1 MSEPPPDIVFVAN
14 LSPEHGG
21 GRRCQ
26 GIVYPD
32 SSAKARAEVPRQCR
46 GAAIEGTDRCR
57 QHPLD
62 GAPPKP
68 TPVRKEPAP
77 RVQEPPAWFQG
88 FAAAIA
94 SLVREHEQPALA
106 REIIQDNGLT
116 LGEFI
121 SAGVAPFDLAPVRE
135 AIRHG

>member
-1 MSEPPPDIVFVAN
+1 MAEAGAARGSSI
-14 LSPEHGG
+14 
-21 GRRCQ
+21 
-26 GIVYPD
+26 PD

-46 GAAIEGTDRCR
+46 GAAIEGTNRCR

-62 GAPPKP
+62 GVPARR
-68 TPVRKEPAP
+68 TSVRLEPAP

-121 SAGVAPFDLAPVRE
+121 DAGVVPFDLAPVRE

>member
-1 MSEPPPDIVFVAN
+1 MSEPLTDIIFVAN

-32 SSAKARAEVPRQCR
+32 SSAKARAEIPRQCR
-46 GAAIEGTDRCR
+46 SAAIEGTDRCR

-62 GAPPKP
+62 GVLPQR
-68 TPVRKEPAP
+68 TPVRLEPAP
-77 RVQEPPAWFQG
+77 RVQEPAAWFQG

-121 SAGVAPFDLAPVRE
+121 DAGVAPFDLTPVRD